1 MTAGATR
8 IMTVWTMNMFLLSS
22 SLMERARVTYPTN
35 STDSVVSLVYVND
48 RCHSRVSP
56 LGVLTENR
64 KIHDPPKPCAMSK
77 KLIQI
82 DHHGQTEENGENN
95 GSSKG
100 RNIVV
105 SAFDSVFGECLP
117 SRQDGGSGDQIHSMS
132 KSVLKHSGGGTHD
145 CWFATAQMK
154 AVQGAKEVL
163 FG

>member
-35 STDSVVSLVYVND
+35 STDFVVSLIYVHG
-48 RCHSRVSP
+48 RCHSQVSS
-56 LGVLTENR
+56 LGVLTEDR
-64 KIHDPPKPCAMSK
+64 KIHDPPKPSAVSK

-82 DHHGQTEENGENN
+82 DYHGQTEENGENN

-105 SAFDSVFGECLP
+105 SAFDSVLGRGLAT
-117 SRQDGGSGDQIHSMS
+117 RQDGGSGDQIHSMN

-145 CWFATAQMK
+145 CWFATAQLK